1 MRFEITEED
10 RRLIA
15 ANRVMRWGWATLAR
29 YHGVSATTLKRAYER
44 AEEARVRDATRAAGT
59 IPVTYTTQDAR
70 EHLAR
75 MGALDVDT
83 LLKGAVNRGRH
94 HDEASGITV
103 VFVHGLMRYA
113 FEVA

>member
-29 YHGVSATTLKRAYER
+29 YHGVSGTTLKRAYER
-44 AEEARVRDATRAAGT
+44 ATEAHVRDATRAAGT
-59 IPVTYTTQDAR
+59 ITTTYATQDAR

-83 LLKGAVNRGRH
+83 LLTNAVQHGRH

-103 VFVHGLMRYA
+103 VFVYGLMRYA